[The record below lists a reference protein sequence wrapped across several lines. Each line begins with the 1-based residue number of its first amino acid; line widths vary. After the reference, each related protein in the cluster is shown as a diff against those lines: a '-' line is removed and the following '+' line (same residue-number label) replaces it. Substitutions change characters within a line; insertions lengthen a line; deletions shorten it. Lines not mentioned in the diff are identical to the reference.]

1 MLKPDS
7 LRTAILKAVP
17 YIKQNPD
24 CLHVFIDKGAIIAT
38 LAPSLSFEYQ
48 YTLNLVVTDYA
59 SDMDLVI
66 VPVLHWLR
74 THQPDIMAN
83 PDKRQDSFTFEVDY
97 LDNKVRDISI
107 DIKLTERVIVKERN
121 GKLSVTHLEEPVP
134 PEHFI
139 NSYQIDIEGKTVA
152 EWHRE

>member
-107 DIKLTERVIVKERN
+107 DIKLTERVIVKEKN
-121 GKLSVTHLEEPVP
+121 GKLSVTHLGEPVP

-152 EWHRE
+152 EWVT

>member
-59 SDMDLVI
+59 GDMDLVI
-66 VPVLHWLR
+66 VPILHWLR

-107 DIKLTERVIVKERN
+107 DIKLTERVIVKEQD
-121 GKLSVTHLEEPVP
+121 GKLGVTHLGEPIP
-134 PEHFI
+134 PEPFI
-139 NSYQIDIEGKTVA
+139 NSYKIDIEGKTVA
-152 EWHRE
+152 EWTL

>member
-7 LRTAILKAVP
+7 LRSAILKAVP
-17 YIKQNPD
+17 YIKQNPH

-59 SDMDLVI
+59 DSLDLI
-66 VPVLHWLR
+66 VVPILHWLR
-74 THQPDIMAN
+74 TNQPDMMAN
-83 PDKRQDSFTFEVDY
+83 PDKRQDCFTFGVDY
-97 LDNKVRDISI
+97 LDNEVRDISI
-107 DIKLTERVIVKERN
+107 DIKLTERVIVKEQDGTLN
-121 GKLSVTHLEEPVP
+121 VTHLDEPVP

-139 NSYQIDIEGKTVA
+139 KSYKMGIDGKTVA
-152 EWHRE
+152 EWAV

>member
-7 LRTAILKAVP
+7 VHAAILKAVP
-17 YIKQNPD
+17 YIRQNPD
-24 CLHVFIDKGAIIAT
+24 CLHIFIDKGAIIAT

-59 SDMDLVI
+59 GDMDLVI
-66 VPVLHWLR
+66 VPILHWLR

-97 LDNKVRDISI
+97 LNNKVRDISI
-107 DIKLTERVIVKERN
+107 DIKLTERVIVKEQD
-121 GKLSVTHLEEPVP
+121 GKLDVSHLGEPIP

-139 NSYQIDIEGKTVA
+139 NSYKIDIEGKTVA
-152 EWHRE
+152 EWAE

>member
-66 VPVLHWLR
+66 VPILHWLR

-107 DIKLTERVIVKERN
+107 DIKLTERVVVKEQD
-121 GKLSVTHLEEPVP
+121 GKLDVTHLGEPIP

-139 NSYQIDIEGKTVA
+139 KSYKIDIDGKTVA
-152 EWHRE
+152 EWTP

>member
-107 DIKLTERVIVKERN
+107 DIKLTERVIVKEKN

-152 EWHRE
+152 EWAP